1 MFHYRSLLPIP
12 VSSVPVGAFRDD
24 LAPEKYRKQ
33 PKITQRSTTTFG
45 SVRYRIGYDELRV
58 ASGHGPQ
65 YQ

>member
-12 VSSVPVGAFRDD
+12 VSLVPVGAFRDE
-24 LAPEKYRKQ
+24 LALKEYRRQ
-33 PKITQRSTTTFG
+33 PKIAQRSTTPFG